1 MMRKTFIYIA
11 LGFKAVFL
19 LGKLTCERVWDSIT
33 ISRALLLR
41 FIIIA
46 FLILS
51 TFNFDAF
58 AQGQSR
64 DHDPNDCEP
73 GERYCRGDCRP
84 ARQCRPGVPPP
95 PGLPID
101 SKLPYLLIAGLGL
114 GIYFLKA
121 KKPV

>member
-1 MMRKTFIYIA
+1 MMRKTFSYIA

-19 LGKLTCERVWDSIT
+19 LGIKLFEAFSVFS
-33 ISRALLLR
+33 LR
-41 FIIIA
+41 PSKVLMRTSVIA
-46 FLILS
+46 LILMS
-51 TFNFDAF
+51 SFNFEAL
-58 AQGQSR
+58 AQSCPEGQR
-64 DHDPNDCEP
+64 
-73 GERYCRGDCRP
+73 RCRGECRTARDCR
-84 ARQCRPGVPPP
+84 QGVPPP